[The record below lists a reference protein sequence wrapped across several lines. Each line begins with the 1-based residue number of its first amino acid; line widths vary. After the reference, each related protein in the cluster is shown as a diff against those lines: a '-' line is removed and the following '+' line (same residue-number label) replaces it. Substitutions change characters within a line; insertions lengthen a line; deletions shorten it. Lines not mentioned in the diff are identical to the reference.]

1 MKKQMVTIAA
11 AAMLSSAFAS
21 QASADTYT
29 VKKGDTLF
37 HLSIKYKTTVTD
49 IKKANNLSS
58 DLLSINQKLEIPG
71 AAEKPESNQPSGGT
85 TAPAPANTAKTYTVK
100 SGDTLSKIALSH
112 NISLKDL
119 MSWNGL
125 STHLIYPGQ
134 VFKVSKPAGNTSG
147 DTGEQAG
154 SAPAPSSP
162 ANGGSSEVYVVKKG
176 DTLGG
181 IASKY
186 KTTVQQ
192 IKEWNKL
199 SSDLI
204 LIGQKL
210 NLSATKDSN
219 ESVSSGKPGNNEQT
233 DNGTGSSVLAEAQK
247 HVGVPYQWG
256 GQTPSGFDCSG
267 FIYYVLKQTGSK
279 MARYSSEGYYSRSF
293 YVNTPQPGDLVFF
306 ENTYKKG
313 ISHLGFY
320 VGNNKFIHAG
330 SSGVEISSLDNSYW
344 KKHFDGFKRFY

>member
-37 HLSIKYKTTVTD
+37 HLAIKYKTTVTD
-49 IKKANNLSS
+49 IKKINNLNS
-58 DLLSINQKLEIPG
+58 DFLSINQKLEIPG
-71 AAEKPESNQPSGGT
+71 AAAEKPAANQPSGST
-85 TAPAPANTAKTYTVK
+85 TAPANTAKTYTVK
-100 SGDTLSKIALSH
+100 SGDTLSKIALNH

-134 VFKVSKPAGNTSG
+134 VFKVSNSAGNTSG
-147 DTGEQAG
+147 DTQGQTG
-154 SAPAPSSP
+154 STPAPSNDSSP
-162 ANGGSSEVYVVKKG
+162 EVYTVKSG
-176 DTLGG
+176 DTLSA
-181 IASKY
+181 IAARY

-192 IKEWNKL
+192 IKTWNKL

-210 NLSATKDSN
+210 NLSASKDSN
-219 ESVSSGKPGNNEQT
+219 ESVSSSKPGNYEQT
-233 DNGTGSSVLAEAQK
+233 SGAAASVLAEAQK
-247 HVGVPYQWG
+247 HVGVPYLWG

-267 FIYYVLKQTGSK
+267 FIYYVLKQTGSN

-306 ENTYKKG
+306 ENTYKQG

-344 KKHFDGFKRFY
+344 KQHFDGFKRFY

>member
-1 MKKQMVTIAA
+1 MKKQMVSIAA

-37 HLSIKYKTTVTD
+37 HLAIKYKTTVTD

-58 DLLSINQKLEIPG
+58 DFLSINQKLEIPG
-71 AAEKPESNQPSGGT
+71 AAAEKPESNQPSGGT

-134 VFKVSKPAGNTSG
+134 VFKVSKSAGNTSG

-162 ANGGSSEVYVVKKG
+162 ANGGSPEVYIVKKG

-181 IASKY
+181 IAAKY

-192 IKEWNKL
+192 IKAWNKL

-210 NLSATKDSN
+210 NLSADKDSN
-219 ESVSSGKPGNNEQT
+219 ESVSSGKPDNNEQT
-233 DNGTGSSVLAEAQK
+233 SGAAASVLAEAQK

-279 MARYSSEGYYSRSF
+279 MVRYSSEGYYSRSF

-330 SSGVEISSLDNSYW
+330 SSGVEVSSLDNSYW